1 MPSLTKS
8 TDNLERAPIDEP
20 IRCGYDWC
28 IDQVAPMTDPKNSEA
43 MNEELGLEQ
52 LEDAAGGF
60 EPGLYYDDV
69 SLVPFKSE
77 PKRNK
82 QNVGGTSGPGGT
94 TFLKQNV
101 GGTSGP
107 GGTSF

>member
-8 TDNLERAPIDEP
+8 TDNLERALMEDPIG
-20 IRCGYDWC
+20 CGYDRC
-28 IDQVAPMTDPKNSEA
+28 IDQVAPMTDPKNPETT
-43 MNEELGLEQ
+43 NEELGLEQ
-52 LEDAAGGF
+52 LEDAAGG
-60 EPGLYYDDV
+60 YYDDV
-69 SLVPFKSE
+69 SLIPFKSE

-82 QNVGGTSGPGGT
+82 QN
-94 TFLKQNV
+94 L